1 MAQKATPA
9 NQEFVYEK
17 AIQLLTSTA
26 PAKRPT
32 NRDDA
37 KIEFKLMLTK
47 DGVGNSLACFVNK
60 IDVRGNFV
68 EVCDTKYSIKCKF
81 VGK

>member
-1 MAQKATPA
+1 MAQKAIAA

-17 AIQLLTSTA
+17 AIQLLTT
-26 PAKRPT
+26 PT
-32 NRDDA
+32 ENG
-37 KIEFKLMLTK
+37 KIEKKIILTN
-47 DGVGNSLACFVNK
+47 DVAGSSLACFVNK

>member
-1 MAQKATPA
+1 MAQKAVAA

-17 AIQLLTSTA
+17 AIQLLTT
-26 PAKRPT
+26 PT
-32 NRDDA
+32 ENG
-37 KIEFKLMLTK
+37 KIEKKIILTN
-47 DGVGNSLACFVNK
+47 DVAGGSLACFVNK

>member
-1 MAQKATPA
+1 MAQKSTPA

-17 AIQLLTSTA
+17 AIQLLTT
-26 PAKRPT
+26 P
-32 NRDDA
+32 NDDG
-37 KIEFKLMLTK
+37 KIEKKIILTNQSE
-47 DGVGNSLACFVNK
+47 DGSLACFVNK

>member
-9 NQEFVYEK
+9 NTEFVYEK
-17 AIQLLTSTA
+17 AIQLLTT
-26 PAKRPT
+26 PV
-32 NRDDA
+32 NDG
-37 KIEFKLMLTK
+37 KIEKKIILTNEGS
-47 DGVGNSLACFVNK
+47 DGSLACFVNK
-60 IDVRGNFV
+60 IDVKGNFV